1 MRFGTTTNPGNP
13 VRIPFLGPAVPAA
26 VLASLVFLAACL
38 SPGSRPP
45 VALDAPGWRVRQG
58 QALWRTEAKKPEIA
72 GDVILSTH
80 PAGGSSIQF
89 LKTLPILSARVW
101 PGGWEFNNTPE
112 NETHSGGGDPPKRV
126 VWLQLL
132 RALEGR
138 EVADR
143 WTVARPSDRYIV
155 LENPNSG
162 ERLELQF
169 QE

>member
-1 MRFGTTTNPGNP
+1 MK
-13 VRIPFLGPAVPAA
+13 IPLALISLLVLGGCV
-26 VLASLVFLAACL
+26 
-38 SPGSRPP
+38 SPGGPP
-45 VALDAPGWRVRQG
+45 AVALDAPGWTVRQG
-58 QALWRTEAKKPEIA
+58 QALWRSEAKKPEIA
-72 GDVILSTH
+72 GDIILSTH

-101 PGGWEFNNTPE
+101 PGGWEFHYIPE
-112 NETHSGGGDPPKRV
+112 NERHSGGGNPPKRV

-162 ERLELQF
+162 ERLEVQF